1 MEPPV
6 AEAIQKSIEA
16 RSGTDTETE
25 PDDEHAGSYEAPRAG
40 QQLVGTPNAIGPASP
55 PRERAARPELRRL
68 PFMQARLRY

>member
-25 PDDEHAGSYEAPRAG
+25 PDDEHAGSYEAPELGSSWLAPPTRLDPRRHHESVLPA
-40 QQLVGTPNAIGPASP
+40 PN
-55 PRERAARPELRRL
+55 
-68 PFMQARLRY
+68 